1 MGLLHYSCCGNLNSL
16 SLTLG
21 GLSQKLYHSNAIF
34 FIYWANTLV
43 NLKFSMGGVK
53 RSLKF
58 SWAREGE
65 WLKPWPPCCFL
76 QCFFFMSLV
85 LYSALFPQLPL
96 EEGGSE

>member
-16 SLTLG
+16 PLTLG
-21 GLSQKLYHSNAIF
+21 GLSPKLYHSNAIF
-34 FIYWANTLV
+34 CIYLANTLV

-58 SWAREGE
+58 SRAREGE

-76 QCFFFMSLV
+76 QCFS
-85 LYSALFPQLPL
+85 SCH
-96 EEGGSE
+96 